1 MRKYYENFLKDN
13 LDLLLQSELRQIKD
27 WQDFNRNTSH
37 MKEYYD
43 DGKFITKIRQ
53 NLHSKESIEWVEK
66 ESGIDGLVVDS
77 YGTGEGVSLMES
89 EDQLDPH
96 IDFNWNDRIKM
107 HRAVN
112 LCIYI
117 GDVEGGE
124 FTVWDE
130 DMKMVTFSQSPIH
143 NSAILFTH
151 SEENA
156 HAVKPIT
163 KGKRFALRQF
173 YYKSVATC
181 ENPHQSLYW
190 YNPDKQMP
198 TNS

>member
-77 YGTGEGVSLMES
+77 
-89 EDQLDPH
+89 
-96 IDFNWNDRIKM
+96 
-107 HRAVN
+107 
-112 LCIYI
+112 
-117 GDVEGGE
+117 
-124 FTVWDE
+124 
-130 DMKMVTFSQSPIH
+130 
-143 NSAILFTH
+143 
-151 SEENA
+151 
-156 HAVKPIT
+156 
-163 KGKRFALRQF
+163 
-173 YYKSVATC
+173 
-181 ENPHQSLYW
+181 
-190 YNPDKQMP
+190 
-198 TNS
+198 

>member
-37 MKEYYD
+37 MKEYYG

-53 NLHSKESIEWVEK
+53 DLHSKEIIEWVEK

-117 GDVEGGE
+117 GAV
-124 FTVWDE
+124 
-130 DMKMVTFSQSPIH
+130 SY
-143 NSAILFTH
+143 TH
-151 SEENA
+151 LTL
-156 HAVKPIT
+156 PT
-163 KGKRFALRQF
+163 KA
-173 YYKSVATC
+173 
-181 ENPHQSLYW
+181 
-190 YNPDKQMP
+190 
-198 TNS
+198 